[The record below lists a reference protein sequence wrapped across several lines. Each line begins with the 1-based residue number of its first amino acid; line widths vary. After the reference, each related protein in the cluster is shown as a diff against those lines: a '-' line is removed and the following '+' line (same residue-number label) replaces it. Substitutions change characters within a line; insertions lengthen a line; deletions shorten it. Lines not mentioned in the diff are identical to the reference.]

1 MRLSI
6 GQEALYFEHQ
16 ANPHSFAL
24 NESTLMRLRSEL
36 NVEALH
42 RAIQRLVDRHE
53 NLRVNYRLTASG
65 VEAMVHPQVRVD
77 FQAIDASAGGETAVA
92 AALVAIQNQRLDL
105 ERDPLFLVRLWSLSP
120 TDHRLLFLY
129 HHIVVDGW
137 SHWMLLEELRMCYR
151 AECGGEPAQLP
162 PIEEHFEN
170 YVRAQEEF
178 LASPRAAT
186 LASYWEKKLAD
197 APVRLNLPTDHPRSE
212 TRDDRG
218 DSVGVTLA
226 PELYTALSELA
237 TSRRTSLYTLL
248 LAAYQA
254 LLHRYTGQTDILV
267 TSPVHGRNDKRWN
280 SLVGYFVNQI
290 VLRGQP
296 TAAMSFEDFW
306 AQLRTTVFGAYKNAA
321 YPFPLV
327 VRQAAQQ
334 QETRSSMAHVSFVYQ
349 KSQYRDD
356 DLLLVYP
363 GASTDDH
370 VDFAGLDASAL
381 TPPQKPCQ
389 SEIGLIVAEARQSL
403 RLQFTYQ
410 TALFEAATIR
420 RFAAHFQEV
429 LTAIVRDP
437 SQGIG
442 QLGELAG
449 VPVIHRQELLPP
461 RPPLPVESTIVEK
474 VAAIRARY
482 PDHVAIECDGMTV
495 TYAELD
501 VRSTQL
507 ARRLQGLGVR
517 RDEVVG
523 LLLERS
529 PEAIISLLAI
539 QKAGAAYL
547 PLSPDYPQDR
557 LEYLVRDAGV
567 QVVLT
572 APPDRR
578 EIDSP
583 VQWLDVTT
591 LTEFS
596 LPESAEAPLIDPL
609 PAQAAYLIYTSGS
622 TGKPKGVIVSQGN
635 IATLAQSFAL
645 LFRLKPES
653 RMMQFASLTFDASCA
668 EIFPALVTGARL
680 VIPARHQLLPG
691 RETVDLMERSQV
703 THLVAT
709 PSGLSLLP
717 PRDLPAL
724 EMIILGGEVISPA
737 LQQQWRKRCRLINGY
752 GPTEATVA
760 VTSSE
765 EWEEDELPPI
775 GREMEGTEAYV
786 LDTSLQP
793 VPKGVSGEIYIG
805 GAGVARGYRNR
816 PDFTAE
822 RFIPDGFSGRPGAR
836 LYRTG
841 DLGRWREDDQLEFL
855 GRIDQQVKIHGHRM
869 EPGEIEALLLEHP
882 AVTAAAVLA
891 RKNQRDEMELVAF
904 VTASRPE
911 DFRAY
916 LAAHLPVYMVPAAI
930 AVLDV
935 MPLTIGGKIDRQ
947 KLQVLPVAT
956 APTTARVPLETAMEK
971 EIGAVWS
978 ELLQV
983 DGVGRYDHFFALG
996 GHSLL
1001 AIRVIG
1007 RLHESLSF
1015 EISRGLQLFL
1025 SHPVLEDFARRL
1037 ESICSGEV
1045 ASNRKNES
1053 IPTVENGSRYPL
1065 SFAQEQLW
1073 FVNQL
1078 DPGNTAYNIPLV
1090 LRLRGNLDA
1099 DALAR
1104 AVDALAQRH
1113 SSLRTCF
1120 QASDAELQQQIVDLH
1135 LPLEKIALAGE
1146 TVEARLV
1153 EATAHLRAI
1162 LQRPFDLRSAPLHR
1176 VMLYSLAPDD
1186 HLLLTEFHHIIA
1198 DGWSF
1203 GIYQRELAAL
1213 YADFAAGRESSLPS
1227 LPIQYGDFAVW
1238 QRDRLSGERLQQL
1251 NDYWLKQLAHT
1262 TPTELPWDQARPA
1275 VQTFQGATHRSRIEP
1290 ALLARL
1296 KHLARE
1302 ENASLYMA
1310 LLAAFNVLLHRYSG
1324 QEDILVGSPHA
1335 NRLRPEVEGLI
1346 GAFANVL
1353 VLRSHPTP
1361 DESYRRLLTATRD
1374 MANAAFAHQELPF
1387 EKLVNQLGLE
1397 RDLSRNP
1404 LIQVV
1409 FALQNAGGNEASWPG
1424 LTAQEF
1430 DVPVDSTRV
1439 DLECHVR
1446 ELDNAAEILF
1456 VYNTALF
1463 APATIERFSRYWLTL
1478 MESIVADP
1486 DRAIGQLAMMED
1498 AERQCVLDWSCGVKV
1513 RECAGTGQTLTA
1525 LMERAVL
1532 EYPLET
1538 AVEWDGVAMSYQ
1550 DLHVEAN
1557 KLARHLVEVHGV
1569 KPERRVG
1576 VLMGRSLDAVM
1587 AFLAIQKAGGVY
1599 VPLDPDYPVSRLEFL
1614 IADAGLDLILTGEK
1628 SAPELTVSSRV
1639 TCLTMREARIRCADE
1654 TGMPLPPR
1662 CQGDHAAYMIYTSG
1676 TTGQPKG
1683 VVIPHVGIVNT
1694 VLAMVRDCGLKPGMR
1709 FYQFCSLSFD
1719 PSLVEIAGSLAS
1731 GATLVIGR
1739 KDETA
1744 PGEPLWR
1751 FLSQQRVTH
1760 LQITPSALA
1769 FVPCRKWP
1777 ELRLVITGGE
1787 NLPQT
1792 LALRWREHARVI
1804 NAYGPTETSVCATLT
1819 DAWKSA
1825 TPPIGFPLPN
1835 AQVYLLDATLQPVP
1849 AGVRGEVC
1857 VGGVGVARGYH
1868 QRPELTAERFIPDPF
1883 STQPGARLYRT
1894 GDQGRWLADGQ
1905 IEFLGRIDTQVKL
1918 RGFRI
1923 ELGEIETILLEQPEV
1938 QDAAVVISANA
1949 RSESLVGFIVAE
1961 DVAGKEQLPEQCL
1974 RQLRALLPAH
1984 FVPNALYLLE
1994 TLPSTPNGKVD
2005 RAQLARLA
2013 ATRTAVKSF
2022 SAPTTPMEQRVA
2034 AIWSEALGVERV
2046 GREDSFFALGG
2057 HSLLATRVLARL
2069 QEAMSLDVASALKN
2083 FFRYPTLSEF
2093 CAALETGVEMVDDIP
2108 CEPGRTTAPL
2118 SFAQQRLW
2126 FLHQLFPLDVSYNVP
2141 IQFRLRGA
2149 ISQEALTAA
2158 VQELIDR
2165 HSILR
2170 TRFRPDGRGGAMQEI
2185 SPSMRARIEMQTFAK
2200 NGFTDAGEWANHHA
2214 SAFIQAPFDLEK
2226 GPLFRMQCLH
2236 LGEGEYRFVC
2246 CLHHI
2251 IFDGWSAPIFINEL
2265 FDNLDLKLG
2274 LKPVTRPPLP
2284 VQYADFAA
2292 WERQPAQESRWLSAL
2307 EYWRHQ
2313 LRDLPAL
2320 ELPGDHPRQAAPSG
2334 RAGRLFF
2341 EIPAELLAKLETLT
2355 RQSEATPYM
2364 GFLAAFQFLLGRWSG
2379 QDDFSVGTAV
2389 ANRNQKELQNLV
2401 GFFVNSLVLRADLRG
2416 AVSFTELL
2424 TRVRAT
2430 ARDAFAHQ
2438 EMPFERLVE
2447 ELHPSREL
2455 FNPLFQVVCVL
2466 QQPQQVHY
2474 ERAHFLADW
2483 VAPEVPLARVDIEL
2497 HLFAHDDGFSGG
2509 LVYDRALFEPETIE
2523 QLAAQYVRL
2532 LEKIVS
2538 DPNRPLR
2545 EFDLRTEKEVRN
2557 GSPMPLAETEPAST
2571 DFTQRFSLVAA
2582 IHPDRV
2588 ALEEKERCLTYAELD
2603 ALTDRVAQRLQQ
2615 RGVGPETIVGVMMDR
2630 SIEVVAAM
2638 LAIMKA
2644 GGAYVPLDRNYP
2656 PDRLAFIV
2664 RDIDLQYIVT
2674 EGHSLPVEGRMMEWL
2689 DWSSLAQPDGG
2700 MELDTRFAAAVLHPQ
2715 QAAYLIYTSGSTGMP
2730 KGVVATQASLCASM
2744 AAQTEAYQMG
2754 PESRM
2759 LQNASL
2765 NFDASVLEIFSPLWA
2780 GARLVIPEK
2789 NARIPGPEMIR
2800 TLRRHAVTHLVITP
2814 SALVSLP
2821 EAELPELQVIV
2832 CGGEAL
2838 PQSVIT
2844 TWKPGRLLI
2853 NGYGPT
2859 ETAVCVSVASE
2870 WETNRRAP
2878 IGRPLPTTQLYLLDE
2893 ELRPVPVGARGELYI
2908 GGAHVTRGYLNRP
2921 DVTAEHFIPDPF
2933 SDEPGARLY
2942 RSGDLGRWR
2951 ADGQIDFL
2959 GRRDDQV
2966 KVRGFRIE
2974 LGEIEAALH
2983 EHPSVKEAIVLLRDN
2998 ARQEREIAAY
3008 VVAKPDGER
3017 LQSERVGAWR
3027 QLYDDV
3033 IDKTSQAAD
3042 PELDIVGW
3050 NSSYDGRPLPALEM
3064 REWRDRTVAQI
3075 LALQPRRVLEIG
3087 CGTGL
3092 LLLPT
3097 APHVDAYWGVD
3108 FSAASLKRVG
3118 ASVERKG
3125 WKHVHLLNRRAD
3137 ELEDLTAERFDLVVI
3152 NSVIQYFPSNDYMLK
3167 VLERVI
3173 AMLPDGARLFLGD
3186 VRNLEL
3192 LSTMQASVEW
3202 SHAAD
3207 DCTREEL
3214 ARRVR
3219 RKVEAETELSFS
3231 PGWMLALPEQI
3242 ARIRSVDLRWR
3253 RMPFANELSKF
3264 RYDAVLQI
3272 GPTTGSPVRSW
3283 ETLEVVAPVTSQD
3296 LAQDLEIAAW
3306 VEDRS
3311 EWGAAARTVGE
3322 FRKLFAAH
3330 ARSLQPDD
3338 LAIITGTRSHEA
3350 ARELTNNPLRAH
3362 ITRQAQADLR
3372 RYLEERLP
3380 AHMIPSTLC
3389 VLDHFPANR
3398 SGKVD
3403 RAMLRQIEEDRH
3415 DGTVI
3420 EPPATEMERL
3430 VAKVWSELLQIE
3442 AIGRHDNFFSLG
3454 GHSLLAMRVIGRLQD
3469 LIEVDV
3475 STVLQSFF
3483 ARPTLAEFARELEPT
3498 AQTRAVS
3505 RILPGTASGD
3515 IPLSYAQQ
3523 RLWFLE
3529 KLFPGQTAYQSP
3541 FGLRMTGSIPADL
3554 VRQALQA
3561 VLDRHSALRTIF
3573 ATRQGRAVQLVQ
3585 ENVVLPFS
3593 VESWNGQG
3601 DAQAWLQAQANVF
3614 IRKPIN
3620 LECDP
3625 LIKAKWFQLRE
3636 GEQVLLCSI
3645 HHIAFD
3651 GWSAPILLN
3660 EFLSNLDGLLSGSL
3674 PSRPPLA
3681 IQYSDYAAWE
3691 RSPVQE
3697 ARWGESAA
3705 HWREALAGCEP
3716 LRLPQEGEPAG
3727 EAGQVKIKISREV
3740 STALR
3745 ELGQRQGAS
3754 LFMTLLAGFDV
3765 LLSRWSGQERFILGT
3780 GIANRHQKELQEL
3793 VGFFVNS
3800 LALPADLSGQP
3811 TFNELLT
3818 RTRDTVRTA
3827 FAHQEIPF
3835 ERLVQELQPERTLR
3849 NPLFQVVFL
3858 LQDAPPDRWPISH
3871 FQIEPYALEW
3881 TTTRMDLELHLSDA
3895 EEGIH
3900 GVMYYDR
3907 SLFSAGTMERVAHQ
3921 LERILQQVAVAPDQP
3936 LSEIRLLD
3944 DQERQRLLQQGSQTE
3959 TATNARSILE
3969 VWNETIRLH
3978 SDHVSVHCGERILTY
3993 AEFDAQANRLARLL
4007 RAKGVRPESRVALLM
4022 GRRPETIVAMI
4033 AVLKAGGA
4041 YVPLDPEHP
4050 AERLQWMIDDA
4061 APLFVLTDG
4070 AYFEMDHLVLDW
4082 DEAMRE
4088 AAALDATPLPV
4099 AARGDN
4105 LAYLIYTSGSTGLP
4119 KGVAITHGNLGHA
4132 AEALAKAYAVR
4143 PDSSVMQLATFTFDA
4158 SVAELFMAFAVGA
4171 RLLMPATKDE
4181 LVGQSLW
4188 QLLKKEQVSHLQI
4201 TPSALALLPVQP
4213 WPGLETLIVV
4223 GEAFPKE
4230 LAETWRAHA
4239 RLINGYGPTEGTIC
4253 ATCATEWMV
4262 HTPPPIGRPIER
4274 VTVYLLDNA
4283 MQPVPVGAP
4292 GEIYIGGAG
4301 VARGY
4306 WERVELTAA
4315 RFVPDPFHP
4324 QEGARLY
4331 RTGDRGRWRA
4341 DGQVE
4346 FLGRVD
4352 DQVKIR
4358 GQRIELGE
4366 ITAALLSHSGVREAA
4381 VRVVEG
4387 EGREAILA
4395 GYVVAAEDGEALS
4408 HGHVADWQRL
4418 YDGLM
4423 TQPHAEATS
4432 TFNINGWN
4440 SLYTGGPLPAET
4452 MRVWQQSITRQILAL
4467 QPRRVLEIG
4476 CGSGLMLFP
4485 VAPHCESYWGTDLSQ
4500 ATLQRLE
4507 RVVQEQ
4513 GLKQVKLWHRPADQ
4527 WDDFVGTSVDTVVLN
4542 SVVQYFPTLDYL
4554 RQVLVQALRVVA
4566 PGGRIF
4572 LGDVRHL
4579 ELLEALYAS
4588 VELARAGENT
4598 SREELRRRVAARL
4611 EREEELAISPAFFR
4625 NLTEFSSRLTRI
4637 EIRPR
4642 GGVANELSQF
4652 RYDVVLHVD
4661 DAAEAM
4667 EPFGWS
4673 AEVEK
4678 ALVRDWQTL
4687 QWIRDELIAPDARTA
4702 GEWRSR
4708 IDQLPERF
4716 TAEERSALL
4725 AEKTVEGRA
4734 FSNHPLHHR
4743 SREQLVVALR
4753 THLRRTL
4760 PSVMVPSHLLVLDR
4774 MPLTVGG
4781 KIDLRRLPVPM
4792 TQASCADRV
4801 PVQPRH
4807 PMEDLV
4813 ASAYAEVLGLER
4825 VGPTDNFFELGGH
4838 SLLAYSLMEK
4848 LRQRTGREL
4857 SLTRFFTGPTVEQ
4870 VAANLLEQTREMAW
4884 SPLVPIQ
4891 TSGQEPPFFCV
4902 APILGTVFPYFELAR
4917 QLGPNQPFY
4926 GLQPRGLDGKQ
4937 TPHDSIEAMARE
4949 FAEAIRSVQPQGP
4962 YRIGGWS
4969 FGSPVAFETAR
4980 QLEAMGQ
4987 TVSVVISLDGALPT
5001 PRQIMPRSSLAKGVW
5016 WGMTAL
5022 FRQTLPYL
5030 GDYLYLAAQS
5040 SRLLRPESAA
5050 SRQPWSFT
5058 AWIGERLGRLAG
5070 APVVSKQSR
5079 LLLVEQPLWRGM
5091 FAVFRANLRA
5101 LRGYH
5106 PQPIHAPVIL
5116 FYSEASPVGRQP
5128 LDTWR
5133 GMSPG
5138 IEEVP
5143 ASGEHMT
5150 MLRSPHVEGLAKVLH
5165 QKFDAAVTVRST
5177 TGS

>member
-24 NESTLMRLRSEL
+24 NECTLMRLRSEV
-36 NVEALH
+36 NVTALH
-42 RAIQRLVDRHE
+42 RALQHLVDRHE
-53 NLRVNYRLTASG
+53 SLRTHFRLTGKG
-65 VEAMVHPQVRVD
+65 VEAIVSPRAEVD
-77 FQAIDASAGGETAVA
+77 FRAIDARVGGESAVDA
-92 AALVAIQNQRLDL
+92 DLVALQNRQFDL
-105 ERDPLFLVRLWSLSP
+105 ERDSLFCARLWSLSP

-129 HHIVVDGW
+129 HHLIIDGW
-137 SHWMLLEELRMCYR
+137 SYWLFLEELRELYR
-151 AECGGEPAQLP
+151 SECRGEPHRLP
-162 PIEEHFEN
+162 PVEEQYEN
-170 YVRAQEEF
+170 YVHAQEEF
-178 LASPRAAT
+178 LASPKIAA
-186 LASYWEKKLAD
+186 LAAYWEKKLAD
-197 APVRLNLPTDHPRSE
+197 APLQLNLPTDHPRSMD
-212 TRDDRG
+212 TDHRG
-218 DSVGVTLA
+218 DSVGVTLS
-226 PELYTALSELA
+226 PELSAALSGLA
-237 TSRRTSLYTLL
+237 ASRRTSLYTLL
-248 LAAYQA
+248 LAAYQS
-254 LLHRYTGQTDILV
+254 LIHRYTGQTDMAI

-280 SLVGYFVNQI
+280 QLVGYFVNQI

-296 TAAMSFEDFW
+296 SATISFEEFW
-306 AQLRTTVFGAYKNAA
+306 TQIRTTVFGAYKHAA
-321 YPFPLV
+321 YPFPLM
-327 VRQAAQQ
+327 VRRAAQQ
-334 QETRSSMAHVSFVYQ
+334 QRSRSAMAQISFVYQ
-349 KSQYRDD
+349 KSQFRDE

-363 GASTDDH
+363 GATTDDR
-370 VDFAGLDASAL
+370 VDFAGLNASGII
-381 TPPQKPCQ
+381 PPQKPCQ
-389 SEIGLIVAEARQSL
+389 SEIGLIVSEARQSL

-410 TALFEAATIR
+410 TALFEAVTIR
-420 RFAAHFQEV
+420 RFAAHFQEM
-429 LTAIVRDP
+429 LEAIVRDP
-437 SQGIG
+437 SQPLGK
-442 QLGELAG
+442 LGELAD
-449 VPVIHRQELLPP
+449 LPRRSP
-461 RPPLPVESTIVEK
+461 KAMPAVMPSSKSRTVTTMLDLFATACEHHAAR
-474 VAAIRARY
+474 VA
-482 PDHVAIECDGMTV
+482 VECDGAV
-495 TYAELD
+495 LTYKELD
-501 VRSTQL
+501 AYSTRL
-507 ARRLQGLGVR
+507 ARYLRTVGVT
-517 RDEVVG
+517 RDVVVG
-523 LLLERS
+523 LLVERS
-529 PEAIISLLAI
+529 LEAIVAMLAI
-539 QKAGAAYL
+539 QKAGGAYV
-547 PLSPDYPQDR
+547 PLSPDYPKDR
-557 LEYLVRDAGV
+557 LEYLVQDAGV
-567 QVVLT
+567 RVIVT
-572 APPDRR
+572 TPADRR
-578 EIDSP
+578 PLDLP
-583 VQWLDVTT
+583 VCWVDLTT
-591 LTEFS
+591 IPETVPSSVELPIPHS
-596 LPESAEAPLIDPL
+596 L
-609 PAQAAYLIYTSGS
+609 QAAYVIYTSGS
-622 TGKPKGVIVSQGN
+622 TGKPKGVVVSQGS
-635 IATLAQSFAL
+635 LAAL
-645 LFRLKPES
+645 THSMMQGQRLHADS
-653 RMMQFASLTFDASCA
+653 RMLQMTSLTFDVVGA
-668 EIFPALVTGARL
+668 ELYPTLHSGGRL
-680 VIPARHQLLPG
+680 VIPSRSELLPG
-691 RETVDLMERSQV
+691 LPTVQLMERAKI
-703 THLVAT
+703 THFVCT
-709 PSGLSLLP
+709 PSALSLLP
-717 PRDLPAL
+717 YRDLPSL
-724 EMIILGGEVISPA
+724 EVVIVGGEVISPA
-737 LQQQWRKRCRLINGY
+737 LKERWSARHCLINAY
-752 GPTEATVA
+752 GPTETTIIATA
-760 VTSSE
+760 AEAPPSG
-765 EWEEDELPPI
+765 ELPPI
-775 GREMEGTEAYV
+775 GKPLEEVTVYV
-786 LDTSLQP
+786 LDENLLP
-793 VPKGVSGEIYIG
+793 LPPGERGEICIG
-805 GAGVARGYRNR
+805 GAGVARGYCNR
-816 PDFTAE
+816 SDVTAAHFVPD
-822 RFIPDGFSGRPGAR
+822 PFSPLPGAR
-836 LYRTG
+836 MYRSG
-841 DLGRWREDDQLEFL
+841 DLGYWREDGQLEFL
-855 GRIDQQVKIHGHRM
+855 GRIDQQVKIHGHRI
-869 EPGEIEALLLEHP
+869 ELGEIEAILLEHE
-882 AVTAAAVLA
+882 AITAAAVVV
-891 RKNQRDEMELVAF
+891 RKNQRDENELVAF
-904 VTASRPE
+904 LCATHAE
-911 DFRAY
+911 DWRAY
-916 LAAHLPVYMVPAAI
+916 LETRLPFYMVPAAFTELEI
-930 AVLDV
+930 
-935 MPLTIGGKIDRQ
+935 MPITSHGKIDRQ
-947 KLQVLPVAT
+947 KLQEMPVSDRPPVAKT
-956 APTTARVPLETAMEK
+956 PPETAMEK
-971 EIGAVWS
+971 RIAAVWS
-978 ELLQV
+978 EMLQV
-983 DGVGRYDHFFALG
+983 ENIGRHDHFFALG

-1001 AIRVIG
+1001 AIRVAGRIG
-1007 RLHESLSF
+1007 ADLSLDIPRTLR
-1015 EISRGLQLFL
+1015 EFL
-1025 SHPVLEDFARRL
+1025 ANPVLSEWARRL
-1037 ESICSGEV
+1037 ETLQAPESATPNEV
-1045 ASNRKNES
+1045 PLVHEANRAH
-1053 IPTVENGSRYPL
+1053 TPL
-1065 SFAQEQLW
+1065 SFVQEQLW

-1078 DPGNTAYNIPLV
+1078 DPGNTAYNTPFA
-1090 LRLRGNLDA
+1090 LRLQGSLDI

-1104 AVDALAQRH
+1104 SVDTLAQRH
-1113 SSLRTCF
+1113 ASLRTCF
-1120 QASDAELQQQIVDLH
+1120 QASGTELQQKVVDLH
-1135 LPLEKIALAGE
+1135 LPLEQVALSGE
-1146 TVEARLV
+1146 TVEARLA
-1153 EATAHLRAI
+1153 EATAHVRTV
-1162 LQRPFDLRSAPLHR
+1162 LQRPFDLRTAPLHR
-1176 VMLYSLAPDD
+1176 AVLYPLALDD
-1186 HLLLTEFHHIIA
+1186 HLLLAEFHHIIA

-1213 YADFAAGRESSLPS
+1213 YADFSAGRTPELPS
-1227 LPIQYGDFAVW
+1227 LPVQYSDFAAW
-1238 QRDRLSGERLQQL
+1238 QRERLSSERLQQL
-1251 NDYWLKQLAHT
+1251 NDYWLKQLADT
-1262 TPTELPWDQARPA
+1262 TPTELPWDYARPA
-1275 VQTFQGATHRSRIEP
+1275 VQTFQGAMYRGRIEP
-1290 ALLARL
+1290 ALLVRL
-1296 KHLARE
+1296 KQLARE

-1310 LLAAFNVLLHRYSG
+1310 LLAAFNILLHRYSG

-1335 NRLRPEVEGLI
+1335 NRLRPEVEGVI

-1353 VLRSHPTP
+1353 VLRSRPTP
-1361 DESYRRLLTATRD
+1361 DESYRRLLAATRD
-1374 MANAAFAHQELPF
+1374 TANAAFAHQELPF

-1409 FALQNAGGNEASWPG
+1409 FALQNAGGQEALWPG
-1424 LTAQEF
+1424 LTVQEF

-1439 DLECHVR
+1439 DLECHVC
-1446 ELDNAAEILF
+1446 EKDDAAEIIF

-1463 APATIERFSRYWLTL
+1463 APATIERLTRYWLSL
-1478 MESIVADP
+1478 MESIAETP
-1486 DRAIGQLAMMED
+1486 DRPIKQLAMMD
-1498 AERQCVLDWSCGVKV
+1498 AAERQRALDWSRGVKV
-1513 RECAGTGQTLTA
+1513 RERAGAGQTLTA
-1525 LMERAVL
+1525 LLEYAVL
-1532 EYPLET
+1532 EHPLQS
-1538 AVEWDGVAMSYQ
+1538 AVECDGVAMNYQ
-1550 DLHVEAN
+1550 DLHIEAN
-1557 KLARHLVEVHGV
+1557 KLARYLVETHGI
-1569 KPERRVG
+1569 KSERRVG
-1576 VLMGRSLDAVM
+1576 VLMGRSIESVL
-1587 AFLAIQKAGGVY
+1587 AFLSIQKAGGVY
-1599 VPLDPDYPVSRLEFL
+1599 VPLDPDYPVARLEFL
-1614 IADAGLDLILTGEK
+1614 IADAGLDLILTGENSSPK
-1628 SAPELTVSSRV
+1628 LTLPSQV
-1639 TCLTMREARIRCADE
+1639 TCLALSEARAQCADE
-1654 TGMPLPPR
+1654 TGMPLPLR
-1662 CQGDHAAYMIYTSG
+1662 CQGENAAYMIYTSG

-1683 VVIPHVGIVNT
+1683 VVVPHAGIVNT
-1694 VLAMVRDCGLKPGMR
+1694 VLAMVRDFGLKPGMR
-1709 FYQFCSLSFD
+1709 FYHFCSLSFD

-1777 ELRLVITGGE
+1777 ELKLVITGGE
-1787 NLPQT
+1787 SLPQA
-1792 LALRWREHARVI
+1792 LALRWREHARMI
-1804 NAYGPTETSVCATLT
+1804 NAYGPTEVSVCATLT

-1835 AQVYLLDATLQPVP
+1835 TQVYILDATLQPVP
-1849 AGVRGEVC
+1849 SGVRGEIYI
-1857 VGGVGVARGYH
+1857 GGAGVARGYH

-1894 GDQGRWLADGQ
+1894 GDQGRWLTDGQ

-1923 ELGEIETILLEQPEV
+1923 ELGEIEAILLDLPEV
-1938 QDAAVVISANA
+1938 QDAAVIVATGA
-1949 RSESLVGFIVAE
+1949 HSESLVGFIAVG
-1961 DVAGKEQLPEQCL
+1961 DLTGKDQLPDEYL
-1974 RQLRALLPAH
+1974 RHLRALLPTH
-1984 FVPNALYLLE
+1984 LVPNALYLIE

-2005 RAQLARLA
+2005 RARLIRMA
-2013 ATRTAVKSF
+2013 ATRMAAKSF
-2022 SAPTTPMEQRVA
+2022 SAPSTPMEQRVA
-2034 AIWSEALGVERV
+2034 AIWSEALGVARV

-2069 QEAMSLDVASALKN
+2069 QEDIPLDVASALKN
-2083 FFRYPTLSEF
+2083 FFRYPTLAEF
-2093 CAALETGVEMVDDIP
+2093 SAALETNAETADDIP

-2149 ISQEALTAA
+2149 ISDEALTAA

-2170 TRFRPDGRGGAMQEI
+2170 TRFRPDGRGGAIQEI
-2185 SPSMRARIEMQTFAK
+2185 APSMRARIEKLTFSK

-2214 SAFIQAPFDLEK
+2214 SAFIQVPFDLEK

-2274 LKPVTRPPLP
+2274 FKLVTRPPLP

-2307 EYWRHQ
+2307 EYWRQQ

-2334 RAGRLFF
+2334 RAGRLYF
-2341 EIPAELLAKLETLT
+2341 EIPAEVLTKLEMLT
-2355 RQSEATPYM
+2355 RQSEATTYM

-2424 TRVRAT
+2424 ARVRTT

-2447 ELHPSREL
+2447 ELHPNREL

-2474 ERAHFLADW
+2474 ERTHFLADW

-2497 HLFAHDDGFSGG
+2497 HLFAHDNGFSGG

-2532 LEKIVS
+2532 LEKIVAA
-2538 DPNRPLR
+2538 PNRPLR
-2545 EFDLRTEKEVRN
+2545 EFDLRTEKEIRN
-2557 GSPMPLAETEPAST
+2557 GSPSSPAAAEPVSS

-2588 ALEEKERCLTYAELD
+2588 ALEDKDRCLSYGELD
-2603 ALTDRVAQRLQQ
+2603 VLTDRVARRLQQ

-2630 SIEVVAAM
+2630 SIEVVAAI

-2674 EGHSLPVEGRMMEWL
+2674 EGRSLPVEGRMMEWL
-2689 DWSSLAQPDGG
+2689 DWSSLAAPDGG
-2700 MELDTRFAAAVLHPQ
+2700 RGSDKGFAAAVLHPQ
-2715 QAAYLIYTSGSTGMP
+2715 QAAYLIYTSGSTGLP

-2744 AAQTEAYQMG
+2744 AAQADAYRMG

-2765 NFDASVLEIFSPLWA
+2765 NFDASVLEIFSALWS

-2859 ETAVCVSVASE
+2859 ETTVCVSIASE
-2870 WETNRRAP
+2870 WEWNRRAP
-2878 IGRPLPTTQLYLLDE
+2878 IGRPLPTTQLYILDE

-2908 GGAHVTRGYLNRP
+2908 GGALVTRGYLNRP
-2921 DVTAEHFIPDPF
+2921 DVTAEYFIPDPF
-2933 SDEPGARLY
+2933 SGEPGARLY

-2974 LGEIEAALH
+2974 LSEIEAALH

-3050 NSSYDGRPLPALEM
+3050 NSSYDGRPLPAVEM

-3097 APHVDAYWGVD
+3097 APHVEAYWGVD

-3137 ELEDLTAERFDLVVI
+3137 ELEDLTAEHFDLVVI

-3167 VLERVI
+3167 VLERLI

-3192 LSTMQASVEW
+3192 LATMQASVEW

-3242 ARIRSVDLRWR
+3242 ERIHSVDLRWR

-3272 GPTTGSPVRSW
+3272 GPATGSPVRSW
-3283 ETLEVVAPVTSQD
+3283 ETLEVVAPVTSQA

-3306 VEDRS
+3306 VEGRS
-3311 EWGAAARTVGE
+3311 EWGTAARTVGE
-3322 FRKLFAAH
+3322 FRKLLTAH
-3330 ARSLQPDD
+3330 TRALQSDD
-3338 LAIITGTRSHEA
+3338 LAIITGTRSHET

-3389 VLDHFPANR
+3389 VLDHFPVNR

-3403 RAMLRQIEEDRH
+3403 RAMLRQIDEDRH

-3469 LIEVDV
+3469 LIDVDV

-3541 FGLRMTGSIPADL
+3541 FGLRMTGAIPADC
-3554 VRQALQA
+3554 VRQAMQA

-3593 VESWNGQG
+3593 FESWNGQG

-3620 LECDP
+3620 LERDP
-3625 LIKAKWFQLRE
+3625 LIKTKWFQLHE

-3660 EFLSNLDGLLSGSL
+3660 EFLSNLDGLLSGAL
-3674 PSRPPLA
+3674 PLRPPLA
-3681 IQYSDYAAWE
+3681 VQYSDYAAWE
-3691 RSPVQE
+3691 RSPEQE
-3697 ARWGESAA
+3697 KRWGESAT

-3727 EAGQVKIKISREV
+3727 EAGLVKIKISREV

-3745 ELGQRQGAS
+3745 ELGQRHGAS
-3754 LFMTLLAGFDV
+3754 LFMTLLAAFDV
-3765 LLSRWSGQERFILGT
+3765 LLSRWSGQERFLIGT

-3800 LALPADLSGQP
+3800 LPLPADLSGQP

-3858 LQDAPPDRWPISH
+3858 LQDTPPDRWPISH

-3907 SLFSAGTMERVAHQ
+3907 SLFSSGTMERVAHQ

-3936 LSEIRLLD
+3936 LSEIRLID
-3944 DQERQRLLQQGSQTE
+3944 DQERDRLLQQGSQNE
-3959 TATNARSILE
+3959 TATSVRSILE

-4007 RAKGVRPESRVALLM
+4007 CAKGVRPESRVALLM

-4099 AARGDN
+4099 VARGDN

-4119 KGVAITHGNLGHA
+4119 KGAAITHGNLGHA
-4132 AEALAKAYAVR
+4132 ADALAKAYTVR

-4213 WPGLETLIVV
+4213 WPGLEALIVV

-4253 ATCATEWMV
+4253 ATCATEWAV
-4262 HTPPPIGRPIER
+4262 NTQPPIGRPIER

-4324 QEGARLY
+4324 QEGKRLY

-4387 EGREAILA
+4387 EGREATLV

-4408 HGHVADWQRL
+4408 YGHVADWQRL

-4588 VELARAGENT
+4588 VELARAGESA
-4598 SREELRRRVAARL
+4598 SREELRRRVASRL

-4625 NLTEFSSRLTRI
+4625 NLTEFSSRLKRI

-4642 GGVANELSQF
+4642 GGVANELSKF

-4661 DAAEAM
+4661 DAAETM
-4667 EPFGWS
+4667 ESFGWS
-4673 AEVEK
+4673 VEVEK

-4687 QWIRDELIAPDARTA
+4687 LWIRDELIAPEVRTA

-4708 IDQLPERF
+4708 IEQIPERF
-4716 TAEERSALL
+4716 TAEERVALL
-4725 AEKTVEGRA
+4725 AEKMVEGRA

-4743 SREQLVVALR
+4743 SREQLIVALR

-4760 PSVMVPSHLLVLDR
+4760 PSVMVPSHLQVLDR

-4781 KIDLRRLPVPM
+4781 KIDLRRLPVPV
-4792 TQASCADRV
+4792 TQANRVDRA

-4870 VAANLLEQTREMAW
+4870 VAANLLEQTREVAW

-4937 TPHDSIEAMARE
+4937 APHDSIEAMAKE

-4962 YRIGGWS
+4962 YRVGGWS
-4969 FGSPVAFETAR
+4969 FGSPVAFETAH

-4987 TVSVVISLDGALPT
+4987 SVSVVISLDGALPT

-5058 AWIGERLGRLAG
+5058 AWIGEQLGRLGG

-5101 LRGYH
+5101 LRGYR
-5106 PQPIHAPVIL
+5106 PQPIHAPLIL

-5133 GMSPG
+5133 GMSPA

-5150 MLRSPHVEGLAKVLH
+5150 MLRSPHVEGLAKVLRL
-5165 QKFDAAVTVRST
+5165 KFDAAVTVRST